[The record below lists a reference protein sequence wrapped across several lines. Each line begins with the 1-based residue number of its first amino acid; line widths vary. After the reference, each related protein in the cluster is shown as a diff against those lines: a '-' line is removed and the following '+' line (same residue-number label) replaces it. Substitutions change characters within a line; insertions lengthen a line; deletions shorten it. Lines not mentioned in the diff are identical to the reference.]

1 MERGAAELMLQVRL
15 ECRCAQGYCRFAPA
29 TPGGPPNA
37 AA

>member
-15 ECRCAQGYCRFAPA
+15 ECRRAQDYWRFGPT